1 MEKPDTRTIVADLRA
16 LGRSAPL
23 RAAYEASK
31 RSGLHHVLFRG
42 GVPRHHR
49 AVPVPLTNLIPG
61 SDEAHRRCLDD
72 AGLVLRQGLRVFGH
86 RVPTGVSA
94 PWCTDPLT
102 AQPWPALRPW
112 WRIDIRSEARLSD
125 VKYSWEAGRHRDLVV
140 LARAARLDPDGPWLD
155 GLTGLLRSWCEQS
168 PPERGVN
175 WYSSLELALRA
186 IGWSQILTLVG
197 ERLPAEV
204 VTATE
209 RLLLASARHL
219 MIELP
224 YTLSSMRNNHMLGDA
239 LGLILLARMFPT
251 ARPAGW
257 WARTGERM
265 FAAQWRRHLAPD
277 GRMIE
282 DSLSY
287 HRFVLEML
295 VVRVLLGNAPAHLRR
310 DLHSAS
316 RHLARLGVF
325 DGDLPQYGDWD
336 EGRVLASSGDPLDVA
351 GSVALGLALGGERVP
366 AQWYADFD
374 ELAWYAPTPAVT
386 TAPATI
392 TTAATGLPSR
402 RAATGRPGLKAATG
416 RPSAVAS
423 GGIAYVTRGPWQVW
437 FKVAGGPS
445 HGHADLTSVWVKHDG
460 RWLIADPGT
469 GTYNGPLDVRNGL
482 RTSAAHP
489 VRRPD
494 GQDQLVPHRAFR
506 WLNAASG
513 HLGAPLV
520 LADRTILFGWH
531 DAYARGPR
539 PVRVGRAVVVAD
551 GYVAIVEFADA
562 PAAGR
567 TWSLTIPLHPDVTID
582 GNTLVTGGSKVD
594 LLGLPGHTVARG
606 RSTPFAGWHSR
617 TYGSWEP
624 ATWIT
629 VEDQADTAVWAL
641 GAVPG
646 TPPDTHAL
654 DGLAFAVT
662 WHHGGACLAVTDLA
676 SGDVQRMEV
685 PR

>member
-1 MEKPDTRTIVADLRA
+1 MRKSVPRTIVADLRT
-16 LGRSAPL
+16 LGRAAPL
-23 RAAYEASK
+23 RAAYELSK
-31 RSGLHHVLFRG
+31 RSGFHQVLFRG
-42 GVPRHHR
+42 APPQHHR
-49 AVPVPLTNLIPG
+49 ATVVPLTTSVPTG
-61 SDEAHRRCLDD
+61 PEARQRCLDD
-72 AGLVLRQGLRVFGH
+72 ARRVRQEGLRVFGQ
-86 RVPTGVSA
+86 RAATGVTADWS
-94 PWCTDPLT
+94 TDPLT
-102 AQPWPALRPW
+102 GRSWPAHEPW

-140 LARAARLDPDGPWLD
+140 LARAARLDPDGPWCD
-155 GLTGLLRSWCEQS
+155 ELTGLLRSWHEQC
-168 PPERGVN
+168 PPEQGVH
-175 WYSSLELALRA
+175 WHSSLELALRA
-186 IGWSQILTLVG
+186 ISWSQVLALVG
-197 ERLPAEV
+197 ERLPVEV

-224 YTLSSMRNNHMLGDA
+224 YTVSSMRNNHMLGDA

-251 ARPAGW
+251 ARHATR

-295 VVRVLLGNAPAHLRR
+295 IVRVLLGNAPAQLRR

-316 RHLARLGVF
+316 LHLARLGVF

-351 GSVALGLALGGERVP
+351 GSVALGLVLSGEQVP
-366 AQWYADFD
+366 AQWYAEYD
-374 ELAWYAPTPAVT
+374 ELAWYAPTAPEA
-386 TAPATI
+386 TAP
-392 TTAATGLPSR
+392 TTST
-402 RAATGRPGLKAATG
+402 RAADRPGTSAAADHGGRSAVGRPG
-416 RPSAVAS
+416 AVVS
-423 GGIAYVTRGPWQVW
+423 GGIGYVSRGPWQVW

-506 WLNAASG
+506 WLHTASG

-551 GYVAIVEFADA
+551 AYVAIVEFADE

-567 TWSLTIPLHPDVTID
+567 RWSLTVPLHPDVTVE
-582 GNTLVTGGSKVD
+582 GNTLVSGGTKVD
-594 LLGLPGHTVARG
+594 LFGLPGHTLVRG
-606 RSTPFAGWHSR
+606 RSTPFAGWHSH

-629 VEDQADTAVWAL
+629 VEDRADTTVWGL

-646 TPPDTHAL
+646 TPQAHAL
-654 DGLAFAVT
+654 DGLGFAVT
-662 WHHGGACLAVTDLA
+662 WQPTSASLAVTDLL
-676 SGDVQRMEV
+676 SGEVQHREV
-685 PR
+685 PT